1 VIRLIVAGAVLLGL
15 SIVSGIVLKS
25 GLDEARLVQAG
36 ARREVAV
43 QDLRDATGWITTFG
57 CVRHDLAV
65 GVTKYGRVYRLG
77 TAQPDSEDSDRV
89 FTPLA
94 DAKDCNEESKPR
106 TVYALVEDDDS
117 LGTTISYTYKQK
129 VAPPPV
135 PAVLSGV
142 VGYGVGHKKLAD
154 QARAVFA
161 RDVGV
166 VVDEQP
172 LFAKGKQP
180 GVLWVAILT
189 AAAGGHGFLFVGL
202 AAFWVWRKARR
213 KQKILTG
220 EVVEAEEEFFKSETL
235 E

>member
-1 VIRLIVAGAVLLGL
+1 MIVAGAVLVGL
-15 SIVSGIVLKS
+15 CIVSGVVLKS
-25 GLDEARLVQAG
+25 GLDETRLDLSG
-36 ARREVAV
+36 KRREVTV
-43 QDLRDATGWITTFG
+43 QELRGATGFLATYG

-65 GVTKYGRVYRLG
+65 GVTRYGRVYRLG
-77 TAQPDSEDSDRV
+77 TAQPDSEDTDRV

-94 DAKDCNEESKPR
+94 ATDDCDDAKKPR
-106 TVYALVEDDDS
+106 ALYALVEDDDS

-135 PAVLSGV
+135 PALVSGV
-142 VGYGVGHKKLAD
+142 IGYGVGHGKLAD

-166 VVDEQP
+166 ILDEQP
-172 LFAKGKQP
+172 LLVKGKQP
-180 GVLWVAILT
+180 GVLWVAVLT

-202 AAFWVWRKARR
+202 AAFWLYRRARR
-213 KQKILTG
+213 KRKILSG
-220 EVVEAEEEFFKSETL
+220 DVVEAEEEFFRSETL

>member
-1 VIRLIVAGAVLLGL
+1 VIRLIVAGALLLGL
-15 SIVSGIVLKS
+15 AIVSGVVLKS
-25 GLDEARLVQAG
+25 GLDEARLDTAG
-36 ARREVAV
+36 GRREVPV
-43 QDLRDATGWITTFG
+43 QELRDATGWITTFG

-94 DAKDCNEESKPR
+94 SAQDCNEESKPK

-135 PAVLSGV
+135 PAVVSGV
-142 VGYGVGHKKLAD
+142 IGYGVGHKKLAD
-154 QARAVFA
+154 EARGAFA

-166 VVDEQP
+166 VLDEQP
-172 LFAKGKQP
+172 LFVKGKQP
-180 GVLWVAILT
+180 GVLWVAVLT
-189 AAAGGHGFLFVGL
+189 AAAGGHGFLFVAL
-202 AAFWVWRKARR
+202 AAFWIYRRARR
-213 KQKILTG
+213 KKKILDG

-235 E
+235 D